1 MQNVSI
7 IFADEPTSGLDASAA
22 AVVMRGLKRIALSGR
37 AVCCTIHQPSIAIF
51 NDFDELL
58 LLKRGGE
65 TVFFGELGSQS
76 SRLIQYLQSFEAT
89 PKIHPGENPA
99 TWMLTTTG
107 AGSSSS
113 TVPPFD
119 YAGSYA
125 RSTLRQHCIERID
138 KICSEASEENKL
150 GFPNEYATSYGTQAA
165 AVFSRTLTVYYRSPS
180 YNVTRV
186 MVAIVG
192 TFPNASFLPRFP
204 YLTANAIFFMH
215 AQSRYYLVQVSSKFL
230 IFYHFTCNDV
240 SCDY

>member
-22 AVVMRGLKRIALSGR
+22 AVVMRGLKRIAQSGR

-65 TVFFGELGSQS
+65 TVFFGELGSHGAL
-76 SRLIQYLQSFEAT
+76 LINYLESFDAT

-99 TWMLTTTG
+99 TWMLTTVG
-107 AGSSSS
+107 DGSSSS
-113 TVPPFD
+113 KNLPFD
-119 YAGSYA
+119 YASSYA
-125 RSTLRQHCIERID
+125 QSILGQQCIERID
-138 KICSEASEENKL
+138 KICSDASEDKKL
-150 GFPNEYATSYGTQAA
+150 EFSSEYATSSTTQAV
-165 AVFSRTLTVYYRSPS
+165 AVFFRTFTVYYRSPS

-192 TFPNASFLPRFP
+192 TLKNIPHL
-204 YLTANAIFFMH
+204 FFSLSTSKRNLFM
-215 AQSRYYLVQVSSKFL
+215 STVSLLFGSG
-230 IFYHFTCNDV
+230 
-240 SCDY
+240 SC

>member
-1 MQNVSI
+1 
-7 IFADEPTSGLDASAA
+7 
-22 AVVMRGLKRIALSGR
+22 MRGLKRIAQSGR

-76 SRLIQYLQSFEAT
+76 ALLISYLESFDAT

-113 TVPPFD
+113 KNPPFD
-119 YAGSYA
+119 YAASYA
-125 RSTLRQHCIERID
+125 NSALRQQCIERID
-138 KICSEASEENKL
+138 KICAGVSEDKKL
-150 GFPNEYATSYGTQAA
+150 DFSSEYATSYGTQAA
-165 AVFSRTLTVYYRSPS
+165 AVFFRTMTVYYRSPS

-192 TFPNASFLPRFP
+192 TLKYSSHLFDLVHLLNVTCFCPQF
-204 YLTANAIFFMH
+204 
-215 AQSRYYLVQVSSKFL
+215 RYYLVQVS
-230 IFYHFTCNDV
+230 TA
-240 SCDY
+240 